1 MKNSKELIYLLDLK
15 DLGDNNFSGD
25 SVTIGSPHV
34 FGGQV
39 LAQAVN
45 AAYRTI
51 PETRF
56 LHSLHSYFLEAGNLE
71 IPINYN
77 VAEMRDGGSFSTRR
91 VTASQEG
98 KTIFILAASFH
109 KKEDG
114 FEHQATMKS
123 NIKQPEELL
132 SWDEML
138 AQFGDFLPKSTKTFL
153 SIERPIEFKPLRVPN
168 PLDPK
173 DLPANEQVWFRLK
186 GENHN
191 ELDYKTK
198 QEILTYVSDYNV
210 LNAAFNPNASIYNFG
225 NTQTASLDHSMWF
238 FRDFDFDDWL
248 LFSAESP
255 NAFGAR
261 GLAKG
266 NIFTRDGKLVASF
279 AQEGLLRPK
288 TISKI

>member
-1 MKNSKELIYLLDLK
+1 MKTSSELITLLNLK
-15 DLGDNNFSGD
+15 DLGENNFSGN

-56 LHSLHSYFLEAGNLE
+56 LHSLHSYFLEAGDLE
-71 IPINYN
+71 TPINYH

-91 VTASQEG
+91 VTASQHN

-114 FEHQATMKS
+114 FEHQASFDTH
-123 NIKQPEELL
+123 IKQPEDLL
-132 SWDEML
+132 SWNDML
-138 AQFGDFLPKSTKTFL
+138 AQFGDFLPKSTKAFL

-186 GENHN
+186 GEKQKM
-191 ELDYKTK
+191 DYRTK
-198 QEILTYVSDYNV
+198 QEILTYISDYNV
-210 LNAAFNPNASIYNFG
+210 LNAAFNPNASKFSFA
-225 NTQTASLDHSMWF
+225 NTMTASLDHSMWF

-255 NAFGAR
+255 NAYGAR

-266 NIFTRDGKLVASF
+266 NIFTRDGKLIASF

-288 TISKI
+288 GSRQ